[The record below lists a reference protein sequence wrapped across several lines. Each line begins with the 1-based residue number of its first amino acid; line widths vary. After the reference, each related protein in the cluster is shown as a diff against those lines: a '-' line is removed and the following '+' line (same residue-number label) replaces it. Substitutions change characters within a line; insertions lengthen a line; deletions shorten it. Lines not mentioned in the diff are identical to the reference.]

1 MKTILVTGGA
11 GYIGSHACKAL
22 ARAGYTP
29 IVIDNFSTG
38 HHWAVKWGPLAQGYI
53 ADRHLVRRILEKYHV
68 DAVMH
73 FAANALVGESMK
85 HPYKYLHDNAANSL
99 ELLEAMRE
107 TGVQRIVFSSTC
119 ATYGVPQQIPISER
133 AMQAPVNPYGESK
146 LFVERALSWYARS
159 HGLAWVAL
167 RYFNAA
173 GADAE
178 GEIGEDHDPETHL
191 IPLVI
196 QAALGLRPPVKI
208 LGTDYP
214 TPDGTA
220 VRDYIH
226 VEDLAE
232 AHVKA
237 LEHLDQGGESIA
249 LNLGTGTGH
258 SVREVIA
265 AVERVS
271 GSPVPVRT
279 ASRRAG
285 DPAALLANTRRAG
298 EVLSWKPRY
307 TDLDLIVD
315 TAWAW
320 HASHAVA
327 AAAAG
332 D

>member
-22 ARAGYTP
+22 ARAGYEP
-29 IVIDNFSTG
+29 VVFDNFSTG
-38 HHWAVKWGPLAQGYI
+38 HRWAVRWGPLVEGQI
-53 ADRHLVRRILEKYHV
+53 ADRRLVRRTLEKYHV

-73 FAANALVGESMK
+73 FAANALVGESME
-85 HPYKYLHDNAANSL
+85 HPYKYLHDNAAHSL
-99 ELLEAMRE
+99 QLLEAMRE

-119 ATYGVPQQIPISER
+119 ATYGIPQQIPISER
-133 AMQAPVNPYGESK
+133 SAQAPVNPYGESK
-146 LFVERALSWYARS
+146 LFVERALSWYERS

-173 GADAE
+173 GADAD
-178 GEIGEDHDPETHL
+178 GEIGEDHEPETHL

-196 QAALGLRPPVKI
+196 QAALGLRPPVRI

-226 VEDLAE
+226 VEDLVE
-232 AHVKA
+232 AHIKA
-237 LEHLDQGGESIA
+237 LKYLDQGGESMA
-249 LNLGTGTGH
+249 VNLGTGTGH

-271 GSPVPVRT
+271 RRSVPVRT
-279 ASRRAG
+279 AARRAG
-285 DPAALLANTRRAG
+285 DPAALLADNRRAG

-307 TDLDLIVD
+307 TDLDAIVD
-315 TAWAW
+315 TAWTW
-320 HASHAVA
+320 HASRSLA